1 MLNTIDVNSP
11 IWDSEVRLVFKFS
24 TIQPKLPLNEKI
36 KMARVITKVKN
47 LEPGD
52 VIIGKSSKSYA
63 VVSQAESVQS
73 FFNVKSS
80 SLTIDGWHKETGKL
94 NNELQKI
101 HDSDYYQLFSYSI
114 KSTIPKEN
122 WKDTVDA
129 TAHIVGF
136 KNFADLQVI
145 SIPENKATVKSALI
159 RSII

>member
-1 MLNTIDVNSP
+1 M
-11 IWDSEVRLVFKFS
+11 KS
-24 TIQPKLPLNEKI
+24 TIKETKFFKNETFYSGEDNYGEI
-36 KMARVITKVKN
+36 ISMDQRTKMARVIAKVKN
-47 LEPGD
+47 LNPGD

-63 VVSQAESVQS
+63 IVSQAESVQS

-114 KSTIPKEN
+114 KSTIPKEKWQN
-122 WKDTVDA
+122 TVDA

-136 KNFADLQVI
+136 KNLYITASKFIL
-145 SIPENKATVKSALI
+145 
-159 RSII
+159 